1 MRKLALTIIPAAMF
15 AAPLA
20 LAAPPV
26 PPTAKSPPPMQAP
39 TASTRAAVDSA
50 TLHKFA
56 SAYEDIRQVRMEYM
70 LKMKTAKT
78 DKDKT
83 AIKQEATSTMKQH
96 IQKHMPVAEYVKVSK
111 EVQANPDLRKR
122 LVAIIKSDMHKA
134 APGSATHGG

>member
-1 MRKLALTIIPAAMF
+1 MRKLALAIIPAALV

-20 LAAPPV
+20 LAAPPI
-26 PPTAKSPPPMQAP
+26 PPAKSPPPMEAP
-39 TASTRAAVDSA
+39 TPSTQATVDSA

-83 AIKQEATSTMKQH
+83 AIKQEATTTMKQH
-96 IQKHMPVAEYVKVSK
+96 IQKHMPVAEYIKVSK
-111 EVQANPDLRKR
+111 AVQANPALRKR
-122 LVAIIKSDMHKA
+122 LVAIIKSDMHTA
-134 APGSATHGG
+134 APGSATRGG